1 MTNPKN
7 TMEAARTWRRRELGK
22 LALGAGIATMAGPW
36 VSRHAAAA
44 GVVKIYAWSDY
55 IYQDMIDS
63 FQKETG
69 LQVELS
75 KYGSN
80 DEVFNKL
87 KASGGKGFDLVMP
100 TTSEGPQWYDAGDLL
115 QPFDE
120 TKIDIDAIYP
130 SIYEKSIDLGGTYRG
145 KRYILP
151 FNWGTEGITYDSEVF
166 KTSYGELSLGDLW
179 RPEMVDKVTVRQKSA
194 LIAIGRTMD
203 AEGKLESNDM
213 LDAYKDEETSRKIFE
228 QILPVA
234 IDLKKNIK
242 KFWNSADD
250 QYTAFNQDGCVI
262 GLTWD
267 GPGIVLNKTS
277 KGRIKYLMPKEGGF
291 AWLDGMSIPTGAEN
305 VEGAYA
311 FINHMYRPDMGAAM
325 ANQSGYNSVVAEAV
339 KQLEPEA
346 KTAFEAAYPSGAVDN
361 LWWWPMITPWFNPVR
376 AEYVE
381 KYTAA

>member
-1 MTNPKN
+1 MTNSKN
-7 TMEAARTWRRRELGK
+7 TIEATRAWRRRELGK
-22 LALGAGIATMAGPW
+22 LALGAGMAAVAAPW

-44 GVVKIYAWSDY
+44 GVVKVYAWSDY

-63 FQKETG
+63 FKKETG
-69 LQVELS
+69 LEVELS

-80 DEVFNKL
+80 DEVFNKM

-120 TKIDIDAIYP
+120 SKIDVDAVYP

-151 FNWGTEGITYDSEVF
+151 FNWGTEGITYDSGVF
-166 KTSYGELSLGDLW
+166 ERSYGELSLGDLW
-179 RPEMVDKVTVRQKSA
+179 LPEMVDKVTVRQKSA

-203 AEGKLESNDM
+203 ADGKLDSNGM
-213 LDAYKDEETSRKIFE
+213 LDAYKDEETSRKIFD

-234 IDLKKNIK
+234 IELKKNIK

-311 FINHMYRPDMGAAM
+311 FINHMYRPDMGATM

-339 KQLEPEA
+339 KQLQPEA
-346 KTAFEAAYPSGAVDN
+346 KAAFEAAYPAGAVDN